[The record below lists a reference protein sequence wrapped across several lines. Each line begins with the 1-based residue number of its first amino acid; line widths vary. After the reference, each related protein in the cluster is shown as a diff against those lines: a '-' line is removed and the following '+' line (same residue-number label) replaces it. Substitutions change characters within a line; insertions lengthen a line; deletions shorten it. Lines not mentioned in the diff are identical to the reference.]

1 MWERRKPL
9 LQYQVT
15 VAGFTKASGQAQTF
29 PYTPPNVTLRQTM
42 DGFMVSLPSKQLA
55 IEVSEIIN
63 STFVILCDDRDGLKF
78 KSSPGPEQAY
88 CG

>member
-1 MWERRKPL
+1 
-9 LQYQVT
+9 
-15 VAGFTKASGQAQTF
+15 
-29 PYTPPNVTLRQTM
+29 M

-63 STFVILCDDRDGLKF
+63 SAFVILCDDREGLKL